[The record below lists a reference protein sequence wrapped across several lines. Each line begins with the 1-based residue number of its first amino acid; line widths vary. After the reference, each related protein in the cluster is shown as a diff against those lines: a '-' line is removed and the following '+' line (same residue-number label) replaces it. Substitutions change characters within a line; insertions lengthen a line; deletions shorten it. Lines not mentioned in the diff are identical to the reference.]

1 MKKKAIFSWSGG
13 KDSAL
18 ALHEIRK
25 NNGYEIV
32 SLLTTFTKDYD
43 RVSLHGTRRI
53 LLERQAESIGLP
65 LHKIFIPKKASSEE
79 YEQKM
84 KKSLV
89 KFQES
94 GVSEVIFGDIFL
106 EDLRKFREEK
116 LSQVGMRAAFPIWK
130 KDTRKLAHQF
140 VELGFKAI
148 VTCVDTKI
156 LAKKFAGRTIDEQLL
171 AELPP
176 AVDSCGENGEFHSF
190 VYNAPEFREPL
201 RVRVGE
207 IVERDGFVFAD
218 LVPEK
223 AG

>member
-1 MKKKAIFSWSGG
+1 MKKKAILSWSGG

-176 AVDSCGENGEFHSF
+176 TVDLCGENGEFHSF
-190 VYNAPEFREPL
+190 VSEGPIFRETIPYKLGKAVL
-201 RVRVGE
+201 RENR
-207 IVERDGFVFAD
+207 FFYFD
-218 LVPEK
+218 LIAES
-223 AG
+223 

>member
-1 MKKKAIFSWSGG
+1 MKKKAILSWSGG

-18 ALHEIRK
+18 ALYEIQK
-25 NNGYEIV
+25 NQGYEIV

-190 VYNAPEFREPL
+190 VSEGPIFRETIPYKLGKAVL
-201 RVRVGE
+201 RENR
-207 IVERDGFVFAD
+207 FFYFD
-218 LVPEK
+218 LIAES
-223 AG
+223 

>member
-176 AVDSCGENGEFHSF
+176 TVDLCGENGEFHSF
-190 VYNAPEFREPL
+190 VSEGPIFRETIPYKLGKAVL
-201 RVRVGE
+201 RENR
-207 IVERDGFVFAD
+207 FFYFD
-218 LVPEK
+218 LIAES
-223 AG
+223 

>member
-13 KDSAL
+13 KDSSF
-18 ALHEIRK
+18 ALHEIQK
-25 NNGYEIV
+25 NQGYEIV

-65 LHKIFIPKKASSEE
+65 LHKIFIPKKASSGE

-140 VELGFKAI
+140 VEL
-148 VTCVDTKI
+148 
-156 LAKKFAGRTIDEQLL
+156 
-171 AELPP
+171 
-176 AVDSCGENGEFHSF
+176 
-190 VYNAPEFREPL
+190 
-201 RVRVGE
+201 
-207 IVERDGFVFAD
+207 
-218 LVPEK
+218 
-223 AG
+223 

>member
-1 MKKKAIFSWSGG
+1 MKKKAILSWSGG

-18 ALHEIRK
+18 ALYEIQK
-25 NNGYEIV
+25 NQGYEII

-156 LAKKFAGRTIDEQLL
+156 LANKFAGRTIDEQLL

-190 VYNAPEFREPL
+190 VSEGPIFRETIPYKLGKAVL
-201 RVRVGE
+201 RENR
-207 IVERDGFVFAD
+207 FFYFD
-218 LVPEK
+218 LIAES
-223 AG
+223 

>member
-13 KDSAL
+13 KDSSF
-18 ALHEIRK
+18 ALHEIQK
-25 NNGYEIV
+25 NQGYEIV

-176 AVDSCGENGEFHSF
+176 TVDLCGENGEFHSF
-190 VYNAPEFREPL
+190 VSEGPIFRETIPYKLGKAVL
-201 RVRVGE
+201 RENR
-207 IVERDGFVFAD
+207 FFYFD
-218 LVPEK
+218 LIAES
-223 AG
+223 

>member
-1 MKKKAIFSWSGG
+1 MSLAWAKWLFGYSGLVTSERRLMKKKAIFSWSGG

-18 ALHEIRK
+18 ALYEIQK
-25 NNGYEIV
+25 NQGYEII

-89 KFQES
+89 KFQ
-94 GVSEVIFGDIFL
+94 
-106 EDLRKFREEK
+106 EEK

-190 VYNAPEFREPL
+190 VFEGPIFRETIPYKPGKTVL
-201 RVRVGE
+201 RENRL
-207 IVERDGFVFAD
+207 FY
-218 LVPEK
+218 
-223 AG
+223 

>member
-176 AVDSCGENGEFHSF
+176 TVDLCGENGEFHSF
-190 VYNAPEFREPL
+190 VSEGPIFRETIPYKLGKAVL
-201 RVRVGE
+201 RENR
-207 IVERDGFVFAD
+207 FFYFD
-218 LVPEK
+218 LIDES
-223 AG
+223 

>member
-1 MKKKAIFSWSGG
+1 MKKKAILSWSGG

-18 ALHEIRK
+18 ALYEIQK
-25 NNGYEIV
+25 NQGYEII

-190 VYNAPEFREPL
+190 VFEGPIFRETIPYKPGKAVL
-201 RVRVGE
+201 RENR
-207 IVERDGFVFAD
+207 FFYFD
-218 LVPEK
+218 LIYES
-223 AG
+223 

>member
-190 VYNAPEFREPL
+190 VSEGPIFRETIPYKLGKAVL
-201 RVRVGE
+201 RENR
-207 IVERDGFVFAD
+207 FFYFD
-218 LVPEK
+218 LIAES
-223 AG
+223 

>member
-18 ALHEIRK
+18 ALYEIQK
-25 NNGYEIV
+25 NQGYEII

-156 LAKKFAGRTIDEQLL
+156 LANKFAGRTIDEQLL

-190 VYNAPEFREPL
+190 VSEGPIFRETIPYKLGKAVL
-201 RVRVGE
+201 RENR
-207 IVERDGFVFAD
+207 FFYFD
-218 LVPEK
+218 LIAES
-223 AG
+223 

>member
-176 AVDSCGENGEFHSF
+176 TVDLCGENGEFHSF
-190 VYNAPEFREPL
+190 VSEGPIFRETIPYKLGKAVL
-201 RVRVGE
+201 RENR
-207 IVERDGFVFAD
+207 FFYFD
-218 LVPEK
+218 LIYES
-223 AG
+223 

>member
-1 MKKKAIFSWSGG
+1 MKKKAILSWSGG

-18 ALHEIRK
+18 ALYEIQK
-25 NNGYEIV
+25 NQGYEII

-190 VYNAPEFREPL
+190 VSEGPIFRETIPYKLGKAVL
-201 RVRVGE
+201 RENR
-207 IVERDGFVFAD
+207 FFYFD
-218 LVPEK
+218 LIAES
-223 AG
+223 

>member
-13 KDSAL
+13 KDSSF
-18 ALHEIRK
+18 ALHEIQK
-25 NNGYEIV
+25 NQGYEIV

-190 VYNAPEFREPL
+190 VSEGPIFRETIPYKLGKAVL
-201 RVRVGE
+201 RENR
-207 IVERDGFVFAD
+207 FFYFD
-218 LVPEK
+218 LIAES
-223 AG
+223 

>member
-1 MKKKAIFSWSGG
+1 MKKKAILSWSGG

-18 ALHEIRK
+18 ALYEIQK
-25 NNGYEIV
+25 NQGYEII

-190 VYNAPEFREPL
+190 VSEGPIFRETIPYKLGKAVL
-201 RVRVGE
+201 RENR
-207 IVERDGFVFAD
+207 FFYFD
-218 LVPEK
+218 LIDES
-223 AG
+223 